1 MRTKKIMY
9 QCKVVTA
16 NDYQKL
22 HMAVVIH
29 QYLSGVP
36 LTKHIKHQQ
45 ETSIEDMAMWCQ
57 AGRGKEN
64 EGRDAEEMQI

>member
-16 NDYQKL
+16 NDYQKSR
-22 HMAVVIH
+22 MAVVIH